1 MRWSLKH
8 FYKILRWHLV
18 REYLEAF
25 VHSVLKAEGRRIVTT
40 KIHDCW
46 GPIWIP
52 QPNSNS
58 SPHMRPF
65 HEVKDICYSK
75 ICRSLSAVVA
85 ITKQRKHPTKH
96 GKYGT
101 LWTNNLNNIAYKQ
114 CLMSCSWSIS
124 PHVNSH
130 NSSSLQAI
138 AHWRRSQAFAHLT
151 RQLLTTCITTLGT
164 LSRPTAY
171 KINDWCWTV

>member
-1 MRWSLKH
+1 MGWSLRH
-8 FYKILRWHLV
+8 CYEILRWHLV

-40 KIHDCW
+40 KIHDCQ
-46 GPIWIP
+46 GLIWIP

-75 ICRSLSAVVA
+75 ICWSLSAVVA
-85 ITKQRKHPTKH
+85 ITKQRKHPIKH
-96 GKYGT
+96 GKYGM
-101 LWTNNLNNIAYKQ
+101 LQTNNLNNIAYKQ
-114 CLMSCSWSIS
+114 RLMSHSWFIS

-130 NSSSLQAI
+130 NGSSLQSV
-138 AHWRRSQAFAHLT
+138 AHWRHSQAFAHLT
-151 RQLLTTCITTLGT
+151 HQLLTTCATTLAT
-164 LSRPTAY
+164 LSRPTTY
-171 KINDWCWTV
+171 KINHWCWTV